1 MRNAA
6 LLRELVEARDNLFIG
21 KTDRQIKSLL
31 RRTIDVLMEQN
42 ILLGPEPKTYIPA
55 LLQAQPLLAQL
66 DRHENL

>member
-1 MRNAA
+1 
-6 LLRELVEARDNLFIG
+6 
-21 KTDRQIKSLL
+21 
-31 RRTIDVLMEQN
+31 MEQN